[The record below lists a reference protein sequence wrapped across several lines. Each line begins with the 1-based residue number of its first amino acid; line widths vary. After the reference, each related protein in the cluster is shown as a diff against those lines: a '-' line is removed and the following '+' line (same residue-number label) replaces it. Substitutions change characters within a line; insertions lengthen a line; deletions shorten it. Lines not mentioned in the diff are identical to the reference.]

1 MVNQK
6 GSISLK
12 PQKSNVPK
20 KLEPLFATP
29 KAHNIIEGGRG
40 GAKTRTIPE
49 LIVDIM
55 AVAPLAVIC
64 CREVQKS
71 LKESSFR
78 AIENEIY
85 RQGKGDMFKVTREAI
100 TSKAGGRITF
110 IGLLQHTADSMKSY
124 EDYHWA
130 WVEEAQS
137 VSKNSLD
144 ILIPTLRT
152 DGFFEHEGYVF
163 PLRMFIYT
171 MNPYSW
177 DDPINTVLPESRED
191 TQRIVINYYD
201 NPWFPD
207 SLEEERAEA
216 KKIMHPDE
224 YNRIWEGIPYE
235 DSERAVMSRKAVE
248 DAMNRTVSDDG
259 SIVVGADIAR
269 FGADKTVF
277 IKRQGL
283 QVIDMKTLAKKDT
296 QEVARALARF
306 AEGGRIVVD
315 DTGVGGGVTDKLK
328 DMGCTVTPIN
338 FGSNARRKK
347 KYPDIISEMWFD
359 MADQIKDIGL
369 MDNRELLIEL
379 SGRNFKYTND
389 ERRKVESKEE
399 YKKRTGRSSPDLAD
413 AAILCFYNRGQR
425 VSINERI

>member
-1 MVNQK
+1 MQ
-6 GSISLK
+6 I
-12 PQKSNVPK
+12 PQ
-20 KLEPLFATP
+20 KLEPLFSNP
-29 KAHNIIEGGRG
+29 HRHNVVEGGRG
-40 GAKTRTIPE
+40 GAKTRTIPS
-49 LIVDIM
+49 LIVDVM
-55 AVAPLAVIC
+55 AKNPLSVLC

-85 RQGKGDMFKVTREAI
+85 RQGKGHLFRITRDSI
-100 TSKAGGRITF
+100 TSIAGGRITF

-137 VSKNSLD
+137 ISKSSLD

-152 DGFFEHEGYVF
+152 DGWFQHENYIF

-177 DDPINTVLPESRED
+177 DDQINMVLPESRLD
-191 TQRIVINYYD
+191 TQRITINYYD
-201 NPWFPD
+201 NPWFPA
-207 SLEEERAEA
+207 SLEEERIEA

-224 YNRIWEGIPYE
+224 YNRIWEGIPFE
-235 DSERAVMSRKAVE
+235 DAERSIMSRADIEKS
-248 DAMNRTVSDDG
+248 MSKKVSSDG
-259 SIVVGADIAR
+259 GIVVGADIAR
-269 FGADKTVF
+269 FGSDKTIF

-283 QVIDMKTLAKKDT
+283 QMIDMKVLHHKDT
-296 QEVARALARF
+296 QEVARLLRDF

-315 DTGVGGGVTDKLK
+315 DTGVGGGVTDKLR
-328 DMGCTVTPIN
+328 DLGCTVTPIN
-338 FGSNARRKK
+338 FGARAKQKK

-359 MADQIKDIGL
+359 LADQIKDIGL
-369 MDNRELLIEL
+369 LHNMDIIKEL
-379 SGRNFKYTND
+379 SSRNFKYTND

-399 YKKRTGRSSPDLAD
+399 YKKRTGRSSPDYAD
-413 AAILCFYNRGQR
+413 AVILCYYTRKNVGA
-425 VSINERI
+425 VSTHFTIG